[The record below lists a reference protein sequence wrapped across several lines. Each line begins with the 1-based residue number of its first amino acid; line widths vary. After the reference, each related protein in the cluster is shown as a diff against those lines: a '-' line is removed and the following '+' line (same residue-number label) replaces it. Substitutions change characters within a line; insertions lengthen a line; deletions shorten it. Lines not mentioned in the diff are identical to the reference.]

1 MQEELDSRISKK
13 LKEDERK
20 KIAEAIE
27 YAKKKIPDFTEK
39 KSPRAIETLN
49 TLFMLNAD
57 ISTMVAAVY
66 SQTDISTQEIEKIS
80 GKETALIIESKK
92 KFDQTLEKYA
102 DTYASNPEL
111 KKVLFFSLT
120 KNLKLL
126 LLIVAEKIVVLKKL
140 KKMPKEEATKT
151 AIEAQE
157 ILIPLIH
164 KLGIKKIKSK
174 AEDLVFG
181 FLEPE
186 KYGEIFEKVSK
197 KIKQYE
203 AEAEKMRKMIS
214 QKAKESKIPV
224 ESMYRAKGIY
234 STYRKMAV
242 EGKKL
247 EEIHDLLAI
256 RLITDSVKECYEI
269 LGIVHSLWIPFQE
282 EFDDYIAKPKE
293 NNYQSLHTTVLSRE
307 NVPIEIQIRTRE
319 MDNDSE
325 LGVAAHWKYKG
336 ETDQKVFDK
345 RITWLNEFL
354 SWQSAKTIQKE
365 VKVNFFGNSIYALT
379 PKGETV
385 ELPEN
390 STVLDFA
397 FAIHSNLGEHC
408 VKGKI
413 NGVLA
418 PIDQKLENFDVVEII
433 TSPTQHPKVH
443 WLNIARTE
451 KAKTKIKQA
460 LQLKQSTKTERLIQK
475 NFGIK
480 STDKRIKIAKCCKPV
495 PGDEVIGFRTT
506 KRKIAVHRKDCTQ
519 TKKFSKN
526 SQVNI
531 DWETRKGMQFSTE
544 IKALAYDRPGMIKAL
559 LAELSKNTEK
569 ILNANIKQLNESET
583 LCTFEIRATS
593 VQEVETIMEKLK
605 QVNGVKK
612 ISRD

>member
-126 LLIVAEKIVVLKKL
+126 LLIVTEKIVVLKKL

-242 EGKKL
+242 KGKKL